1 MLVCRNLGAGALEEF
16 TPEQEQDFFARSK
29 ETAKGGRYKWPCV
42 RAELVTKHI
51 ERTLTSNEG
60 KVTTASKPQSVWE
73 RAGYSAETLANC
85 PRWTCPVLGE
95 LVKLLLSGRCSAG
108 LCWMP
113 TV

>member
-42 RAELVTKHI
+42 RAVLVTKHI